1 MIIAGTGHRP
11 DKLGGYDPHTTRK
24 VLTFAEA
31 ALRHYQPSTVI
42 TGMAQGWDMA
52 LAQASINLN
61 IPFHAYVPFI
71 GQEQVWPSA
80 TRLYYKAL
88 LQHAQHVIV
97 CSPGGYTKQAMQVR
111 NQRMIDQCEL
121 LLALWNGSSGG
132 TGNAI
137 AYATFLN
144 KPYVNLWPQFL
155 MGEFHEAQD
164 SQAANPAQTD
174 AVDDSRPALSPGA
187 DWLTS

>member
-11 DKLGGYDPHTTRK
+11 DKLGGYDPHTIRK

-31 ALRHYQPSTVI
+31 VLRHYQPSTVI

-88 LQHAQHVIV
+88 LQHAQHVII
-97 CSPGGYTKQAMQVR
+97 CSPGGYSKQAMQIR
-111 NQRMIDQCEL
+111 NQRMIDECEL

-137 AYATFLN
+137 TYATFTG
-144 KPYVNLWPQFL
+144 KPYTNLWSQFL
-155 MGEFHEAQD
+155 LGEFDETQD
-164 SQAANPAQTD
+164 SQASDTAQAD
-174 AVDDSRPALSPGA
+174 ALDDSCPSLCPGS
-187 DWLTS
+187 DWLRS